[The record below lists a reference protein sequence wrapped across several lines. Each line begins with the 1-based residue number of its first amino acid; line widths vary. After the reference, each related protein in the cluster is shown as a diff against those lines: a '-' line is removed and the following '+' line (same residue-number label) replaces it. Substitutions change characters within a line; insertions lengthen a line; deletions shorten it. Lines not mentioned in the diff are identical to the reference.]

1 MKTPALFES
10 MGVLLKEETLQTV
23 DHYVIQNTFVL
34 ESLEPFPGYHG
45 ENLPL
50 DDKPDS
56 LFLVT
61 DKAYPIENVFRISQH
76 LSSYHNIQFDSCL
89 ADIFIYN
96 TNLPCIRIKGLNNYS
111 LISDI
116 QGAYIDKGIG
126 LMKKRN
132 INAPGLIKI
141 TKVFSVEQ
149 LTDHI
154 YKDLDDECTFY
165 LSIPN
170 HFDWSLFKKI
180 STNVKNNLDN
190 SNFDSAS
197 GFIYL
202 KSLMEFV
209 RIYAKNP
216 DINRLQLIREK
227 YLEEIRKIL
236 EK

>member
-1 MKTPALFES
+1 MKTPEIFES

-23 DHYVIQNTFVL
+23 DHYVLQNTLVL
-34 ESLEPFPGYHG
+34 ESHEPFPGYHG
-45 ENLPL
+45 ENIPL

-56 LFLVT
+56 LFLIT
-61 DKAYPIENVFRISQH
+61 DKHYPIETLFRVSQR
-76 LSSYHNIQFDSCL
+76 LCAYQNMNFDSCS

-111 LISDI
+111 LISEI
-116 QGAYIDKGIG
+116 QGCYIDKGIG
-126 LMKKRN
+126 FMKKRN

-141 TKVFSVEQ
+141 IKVFSIEK

-154 YKDLDDECTFY
+154 FKDLEDASTFY
-165 LSIPN
+165 ISIPY
-170 HFDWSLFKKI
+170 HFDWSLFKKV
-180 STNVKNNLDN
+180 SANVKNNLDN
-190 SNFDSAS
+190 SNYDNAS

-202 KSLMEFV
+202 KRLMEFV

-216 DINRLQLIREK
+216 DINRLQSIREK
-227 YLEEIRKIL
+227 YLEEIKKIQ